1 MRVGEICIR
10 DVVCA
15 NRNTSVQEAAR
26 LMRSHHVGNVVV
38 VESGARGR
46 TPVGIVTDRDIA
58 VGIVAAAV
66 DASQLT
72 VEDIM
77 GGPLITASGDQGLF
91 ETVEHM
97 QCNGIRR
104 LPVVDRQGLL
114 VGIVTVD
121 DLLEFLAMHLS
132 ELSRAIA
139 RERRKEIEA
148 RP

>member
-1 MRVGEICIR
+1 MRIGEICIR

-15 NRNTSVQEAAR
+15 GRSTSVQDAAR

-38 VESGARGR
+38 VDNRAGDRI
-46 TPVGIVTDRDIA
+46 PVGIVTDRDIT
-58 VGIVAAAV
+58 VGVVASGA
-66 DASQLT
+66 DALQLT

-77 GGPLITASGDQGLF
+77 GPELITAPENQGAF
-91 ETVEHM
+91 ETVEQM
-97 QCNGIRR
+97 ARSGVRR
-104 LPVVDRQGLL
+104 LPVVDRHGLL

-121 DLLEFLAMHLS
+121 DLVEFLTMHLS

>member
-1 MRVGEICIR
+1 MRIGDICIR

-15 NRNTSVQEAAR
+15 DRSTPVQDAAR

-38 VESGARGR
+38 VDNRAGGQI
-46 TPVGIVTDRDIA
+46 PVGIVTDRDIV
-58 VGIVAAAV
+58 VGVVAFGTDV
-66 DASQLT
+66 PQLT

-77 GGPLITASGDQGLF
+77 GPELITASEDQGAF
-91 ETVEHM
+91 ETVEQM
-97 QCNGIRR
+97 ARGGVRR
-104 LPVVDRQGLL
+104 LPVVDRRGLL

-121 DLLEFLAMHLS
+121 DMVEFLTMHLS
-132 ELSRAIA
+132 ELSKAIT